1 LPSVSKAQANL
12 FRAAEHGATFPKAKK
27 LRASMTLKQI
37 AEFARTPS
45 ANLPTRV
52 KP

>member
-1 LPSVSKAQANL
+1 MPGVSQSQVNL

-37 AEFARTPS
+37 AEYARTPS
-45 ANLPTRV
+45 KHLPRHAAR
-52 KP
+52 